1 MSEEEA
7 TTAEVT
13 ILPDG
18 VRVVAREGETLLRA
32 LARAGLRYRVGCRR
46 GGCGICK
53 VQLKLGEVRYER
65 PIADSVLSDDER
77 VEGICLSCRAVPIT
91 NIVIELQEGD
101 RLRRVLG
108 FVDPNSAPNSAS
120 CEVTGPARGR
130 TGGGTPRKGRE
141 QMSAVIRLGYV
152 HLRVTDLEEARNHYS
167 NTLGM
172 EVVHEE
178 PGKLWLKCWD
188 EWDHHSLVLEEGG
201 VGLVKFGYK
210 VEDVDALA
218 DFERRAQQFGV
229 TTGRFS
235 AGENL
240 KVGDGVRITLPS
252 EHTLEL
258 YTDMEFTGTE
268 TGAINPEAWPRNMR
282 GVGTHWI
289 DHALIAAEEPD
300 LVERFM
306 QECLDFRPAERAVE
320 SMEHPNLIGTWMTC
334 GESPHDLAFI
344 KGPNN
349 KLHHFAYHLEDWG
362 AILRAGDIFSMDDV
376 PIDIGPTRHGITR
389 GTTIYFFDPAGNRN
403 EVFAGLGYRVQHD
416 FPTITWTADQ
426 LAKGIFYHARELNEA
441 FTTVFT

>member
-1 MSEEEA
+1 
-7 TTAEVT
+7 
-13 ILPDG
+13 
-18 VRVVAREGETLLRA
+18 
-32 LARAGLRYRVGCRR
+32 
-46 GGCGICK
+46 
-53 VQLKLGEVRYER
+53 
-65 PIADSVLSDDER
+65 
-77 VEGICLSCRAVPIT
+77 
-91 NIVIELQEGD
+91 
-101 RLRRVLG
+101 
-108 FVDPNSAPNSAS
+108 
-120 CEVTGPARGR
+120 
-130 TGGGTPRKGRE
+130 
-141 QMSAVIRLGYV
+141 MSAVIRLGYV

-210 VEDVDALA
+210 VEDADALA

-268 TGAINPEAWPRNMR
+268 TGAINPEAWPRNVR

-289 DHALIAAEEPD
+289 DHALISVDDPP

-306 QECLDFRPAERAVE
+306 MECLDFRPPSGPSRAW
-320 SMEHPNLIGTWMTC
+320 S
-334 GESPHDLAFI
+334 
-344 KGPNN
+344 
-349 KLHHFAYHLEDWG
+349 
-362 AILRAGDIFSMDDV
+362 
-376 PIDIGPTRHGITR
+376 TRT
-389 GTTIYFFDPAGNRN
+389 
-403 EVFAGLGYRVQHD
+403 
-416 FPTITWTADQ
+416 
-426 LAKGIFYHARELNEA
+426 
-441 FTTVFT
+441 

>member
-1 MSEEEA
+1 MR
-7 TTAEVT
+7 VT

-18 VRVVAREGETLLRA
+18 VEVVAADDETLLRA
-32 LARAGLRYRVGCRR
+32 LARAGLRYRVGCKR
-46 GGCGICK
+46 GGCGVCK

-65 PIADSVLSDDER
+65 PIAPQVLSDDER
-77 VEGICLSCRAVPIT
+77 VEGICLSCRAVPLT

-108 FVDPNSAPNSAS
+108 FAFPTQP
-120 CEVTGPARGR
+120 P
-130 TGGGTPRKGRE
+130 PRKGR
-141 QMSAVIRLGYV
+141 QMSAVMRLGYV
-152 HLRVTDLEEARNHYS
+152 QLRVTDLEEARNHYS

-188 EWDHHSLVLEEGG
+188 EWDHHSLVIEEGG
-201 VGLVKFGYK
+201 VGLVKLGYK
-210 VEDVDALA
+210 VESPEALA
-218 DFERRAQQFGV
+218 DFERRSQQFGATV
-229 TTGRFS
+229 GRFS
-235 AGENL
+235 EGENL

-252 EHTLEL
+252 DHTLEL
-258 YTDMEFTGTE
+258 YTDMEFAGTE
-268 TGAINPEAWPRNMR
+268 TGAINPEAWPRNIR

-289 DHALIAAEEPD
+289 DHALISVEEPA

-306 QECLDFRPAERAVE
+306 SECLDFRSAERAVV
-320 SMEHPNLIGTWMTC
+320 SMEDPELLGSWMTC

-349 KLHHFAYHLEDWG
+349 KLHHFAYHLEDWS
-362 AILRAGDIFSMDDV
+362 AILKAGDIFSMDDV

-403 EVFAGLGYRVQHD
+403 EVFAGLGYRAQKD

-426 LAKGIFYHARELNEA
+426 LAKGIFYHARELNEG